1 MSASKKREFQEHEL
15 SRRERQIMQAV
26 YRLGQATVVEIVA
39 NIPEPPTPDSI
50 RRMCHIL
57 EDKGHLKAHADGT
70 RKVYQPTV
78 GSDNARTN
86 ALGNMLETFF
96 NGSPHMLVATLLDA
110 KRDQLTQ
117 DDIQRLTQLIENAEK
132 RAEKDTEA

>member
-1 MSASKKREFQEHEL
+1 MAARKKREFQEHKL

-26 YRLGQATVVEIVA
+26 YRLGQATVVEITD

-78 GSDNARTN
+78 TSDNAGNN
-86 ALGNMLETFF
+86 ALDNVLETFF
-96 NGSPHMLVATLLDA
+96 AGSPHMLVAALLDT
-110 KRDQLTQ
+110 KRDQLSG
-117 DDIQRLTQLIENAEK
+117 DDIQRLTRLIED
-132 RAEKDTEA
+132 AEKDAEA

>member
-1 MSASKKREFQEHEL
+1 MAARKKREFQEHKL

-26 YRLGQATVVEIVA
+26 YRLGQATVVEITD

-78 GSDNARTN
+78 TSDNARNN
-86 ALGNMLETFF
+86 ALDNVLETFF
-96 NGSPHMLVATLLDA
+96 AGSPHMLVAALLDT
-110 KRDQLTQ
+110 KRDQLSG
-117 DDIQRLTQLIENAEK
+117 DDIQRLTRLIED
-132 RAEKDTEA
+132 AEKDAEA

>member
-1 MSASKKREFQEHEL
+1 MAARKKREFQEHKL

-26 YRLGQATVVEIVA
+26 YRLGQATVVEITA

-78 GSDNARTN
+78 TSDNARNN
-86 ALGNMLETFF
+86 ALDNVLETFF
-96 NGSPHMLVATLLDA
+96 AGSPHMLVATLLDT
-110 KRDQLTQ
+110 KRDQLSGE
-117 DDIQRLTQLIENAEK
+117 DIQRLTRLIED
-132 RAEKDTEA
+132 AEKDAEA